1 MLESITITTTGY
13 RGIESLELQGL
24 KRVTLLVGKNN
35 CGKTSV
41 LEAIGLGWSNSP
53 VHELV
58 KIAERRS
65 EVVPAID
72 PFSAGEMVPR
82 HIFRNHELKEISP
95 VKFKLK
101 GTLNWTRT
109 ITCIELANGQASR
122 DVWSMG
128 ETSNDCNAVI
138 EIGSSDEKTPLQM
151 RLTQGQTFPNKFLG
165 RNFSIEQRQKAKPYF
180 LGTESLSIGEM
191 GYLWGNLVLS
201 ESESIIIQALRGL
214 EPGLERLAFVLDSSF
229 RGASGGHFKVKL
241 KDQKEPVPLG
251 SMGDGMRRFLALA
264 IAMRNCE
271 NGVFLI
277 DEIDTGLHYTV
288 MLDMWKFIIHAARSL
303 NIQVFATTHSQD
315 CIDSLAEYMAKE
327 PELQDEFGLQR
338 IEVGSPVGIHYSAE
352 EIQLCVS
359 RRIEMR

>member
-1 MLESITITTTGY
+1 MLESITITGY

-41 LEAIGLGWSNSP
+41 LEAIGLGVSNLP
-53 VHELV
+53 VFELFW
-58 KIAERRS
+58 IAERRS
-65 EVVPAID
+65 ELTR
-72 PFSAGEMVPR
+72 SEENEKEMVPQCF
-82 HIFRNHELKEISP
+82 FRNHELNENSPITLQMAGIPNRTRLIERKGLANAPPFQQGSSRWKEHLGSENPARIEIS
-95 VKFKLK
+95 
-101 GTLNWTRT
+101 
-109 ITCIELANGQASR
+109 
-122 DVWSMG
+122 
-128 ETSNDCNAVI
+128 
-138 EIGSSDEKTPLQM
+138 SSDDPAPFQLI
-151 RLTQGQTFPNKFLG
+151 LTEGQTVPLGMIG
-165 RNFSIEQRQKAKPYF
+165 RNLPIKSKQKASPFF

-214 EPGLERLAFVLDSSF
+214 EPGLEQLAFVPDSSF

-241 KDQKEPVPLG
+241 KGQKEPVPLG

-264 IAMRNCE
+264 FAMRNCE

-303 NIQVFATTHSQD
+303 NMQVFTTTHSQD
-315 CIDSLAEYMAKE
+315 CIDSLAEFMANE
-327 PELQDEFGLQR
+327 PEFQDEFGLQR
-338 IEVGSPVGIHYSAE
+338 IEVGSPVGIHSSAE